1 MTTRRDLLKKV
12 AFSAAALPFLSQG
25 AWASRLSPIDDLRQ
39 VSEIPGMPDPNDPA
53 YWQKIRNQF
62 MLRTDEVFFNTGTM
76 GAMPRVVVARMTEHL
91 HKAAMCAAE
100 WDYAADGDMMS
111 GYFPYVEIRQKIA
124 KLLNVSDYKQIALTE
139 NATMSMS
146 YVAMGLW
153 LQKGDEVITSDQ
165 EHGGGVSSWKARQKR
180 DGIIYREIPL
190 AKPAH
195 SPKEILDQITREFTR
210 KTKVLMLSHV
220 ITGSGAILPVKEI
233 CAAARSHGIFT
244 VLDGAQAL
252 GHIPV
257 DIEDIGCDAYIGCMH
272 KWILAPTGNGF
283 MWLRKDVA
291 PSITTTIC
299 SSQWDNHED
308 EGFRLGQRGTGSLT
322 LLHGLETAIDFHNEI
337 GHERVLDRVKYLGKY
352 LRDELRKLPKVKI
365 YSPEDENMCA
375 AITVYNIEG
384 WTGTKLQELFWN
396 SDKLRPRA
404 SSDIHGLRQSTHI
417 YNSVDDIDRCLKIIR
432 EIAR

>member
-1 MTTRRDLLKKV
+1 MGL
-12 AFSAAALPFLSQG
+12 SAAAMAFLGQG
-25 AWASRLSPIDDLRQ
+25 AWAARLSSMEELRNESQ
-39 VSEIPGMPDPNDPA
+39 IPFLPDPNDPE
-53 YWQKIRNQF
+53 YWKKVRDQF

-91 HKAAMCAAE
+91 HKAASQIAE

-124 KLLNVSDYKQIALTE
+124 KLLNVDFKEIALTE
-139 NATMSMS
+139 NVTMAMS
-146 YVAMGLW
+146 FVAMGLT

-165 EHGGGVSSWKARQKR
+165 EHPGGKSCWQTRQKR
-180 DGIIYREIPL
+180 DGIIYREVVLP
-190 AKPAH
+190 KPAH
-195 SPKEILDQITREFTR
+195 SKKEILDIITREFTP

-233 CAAARSHGIFT
+233 CAAARSRGIFT

-252 GHIPV
+252 GHIPL
-257 DIEDIGCDAYIGCMH
+257 DISEIGCDAYVGCFH

-283 MWLRKDVA
+283 LYLRKEVA
-291 PSITTTIC
+291 PAITTTLA

-308 EGFRLGQRGTGSLT
+308 EGFRFTQRGTGSLT
-322 LLHGLETAIDFHNEI
+322 LLHGLETALDFHEEI
-337 GHERVLDRVKYLGKY
+337 GHERILKRIKFLGKY

-365 YSPEDENMCA
+365 YSPEDEDMCA
-375 AITVYNIEG
+375 AITVYNVEG
-384 WTGTKLQELFWN
+384 WTGPKLQELMWN
-396 SDKLRPRA
+396 RDRLRPRS

-417 YNSVDDIDRCLKIIR
+417 YNSIEEIDRCLKIIR
-432 EIAR
+432 EIAV